1 MEVSQAGL
9 ELIKEFEGFRS
20 NAYRDSVGVATIGYG
35 HTKGVRMGDVITRA
49 QGEAFLLGDTQ
60 DAQEAVERL
69 VTVPL
74 TQNQYDAL
82 VSFTF
87 NLGSGNLAS
96 STLLKKLNDGDYP
109 GAADEFPR
117 WVHAGGKKLE
127 GLVRRRNAERRLF
140 LGQ

>member
-1 MEVSQAGL
+1 MEISQAGL

-60 DAQEAVERL
+60 HAQESVERL

-96 STLLKKLNDGDYP
+96 STLLKKLNDGDYQ